1 MSKNYFLLEKLIKK
15 LKIQKIKEKP
25 ETEIDR
31 SNYEQVVKKHKT
43 EKKIRRQI
51 LDLDDEEHRI
61 RYLKELAENK
71 RKEIEDLKIAEIKKH
86 EKLELLQKKAKIRQ
100 ESLIKQKKIFM
111 N

>member
-1 MSKNYFLLEKLIKK
+1 MRIEIANKKFRTKFKTINFNCKEYLESMSKNYFLLEKLIKK

-61 RYLKELAENK
+61 RYL
-71 RKEIEDLKIAEIKKH
+71 I
-86 EKLELLQKKAKIRQ
+86 
-100 ESLIKQKKIFM
+100 
-111 N
+111 